1 MGTLYYGDNLDILR
15 RYLKDECVDL
25 VYLDPPFNSA
35 QNYNAFFHEKDG
47 TEAASQIQAFEDTWS
62 WNQESQK
69 TCEQLILQPGRVSEL
84 MQPFHTILGE
94 NEDVLTLDP
103 AGGFS

>member
-15 RYLKDECVDL
+15 RYLKDQSVDL

-47 TEAASQIQAFEDTWS
+47 TEAAIVDCRPRRHRQQSHHARMVGCGWS
-62 WNQESQK
+62 
-69 TCEQLILQPGRVSEL
+69 TVSSAI
-84 MQPFHTILGE
+84 P
-94 NEDVLTLDP
+94 
-103 AGGFS
+103 